1 MLILSPPL
9 KSGPT
14 QMNVDDDTCSDS
26 PPDHPSDAGNSTRDN
41 LSSTT
46 VHQGPPPTSAISPI
60 QQEATT
66 SGRSTTT
73 QTTEPHLKESG
84 EYQKS
89 FLGNI
94 RFSGISRWEYPI
106 KEDGKEPLW
115 S

>member
-1 MLILSPPL
+1 MLILSPSL

-14 QMNVDDDTCSDS
+14 QMNVDDDS
-26 PPDHPSDAGNSTRDN
+26 PPDHPSDAGNSTQHN
-41 LSSTT
+41 LSNTT
-46 VHQGPPPTSAISPI
+46 VHQGPPPPTSAISQI

-66 SGRSTTT
+66 SGSSNTT

-94 RFSGISRWEYPI
+94 RLSGISRWEYPI
-106 KEDGKEPLW
+106 KEDGKKLL
-115 S
+115 